1 MDRQQK
7 FAAIALVLA
16 FLSQPSTSNA
26 GASSPSLFFTKQ
38 ETSEINR
45 SYAQL
50 PQTQLQRPIHLLHLD
65 SILYFTPTQWSVWLQ
80 GKKWTPEMRDDRF
93 TIQEVGRDYL
103 RLKAT
108 LQNGRVV
115 DQVKLRTNQ
124 ALNLLTGEV
133 Q

>member
-1 MDRQQK
+1 
-7 FAAIALVLA
+7 
-16 FLSQPSTSNA
+16 
-26 GASSPSLFFTKQ
+26 
-38 ETSEINR
+38 
-45 SYAQL
+45 
-50 PQTQLQRPIHLLHLD
+50 
-65 SILYFTPTQWSVWLQ
+65 
-80 GKKWTPEMRDDRF
+80 MRDDRF